1 MILQAATP
9 YVPNQRLL
17 FPTPSNNFHLR
28 MPNKH
33 RGCRMPGSY
42 PYRRGMGDTTSITLG
57 CGGDL
62 ASQIQ
67 TVAAGLMADPS
78 TAAGQDAVTALTA
91 AANQICSESVAG
103 AAFGCPAMT
112 GCDSTLPS
120 IVASLA
126 PAVQAVLTQFQAS
139 AQGQATYSATC
150 AQIWGAAS
158 CTAAGASPTA
168 PVTTVVQPTVT
179 AAPPVTPPPVINP
192 PATQSNGVNQTTTG
206 SGAGQSNTTNPTSV
220 LPAVSSI
227 PDWVW
232 YVAAGGAAILVI
244 SMVSK

>member
-9 YVPNQRLL
+9 YVPNQRLA
-17 FPTPSNNFHLR
+17 FPAPSNNFHLR

-42 PYRRGMGDTTSITLG
+42 PYRRGMGDTSSITLG

-62 ASQIQ
+62 ASQLQ
-67 TVAAGLMADPS
+67 TVAAGLMAAPQ
-78 TAAGQDAVTALTA
+78 TAAGQDAVTALTN
-91 AANQICSESVAG
+91 AANQICAESGAG
-103 AAFGCPAMT
+103 AAFGCPPMS
-112 GCDSTLPS
+112 GCDSISS
-120 IVASLA
+120 IVAGLA
-126 PAVQAVLTQFQAS
+126 PTVQAVLTQFQAS
-139 AQGQATYSATC
+139 PQGQATNSATC
-150 AQIWGAAS
+150 AQVWGAAS
-158 CTAAGASPTA
+158 CAASGNNPSA
-168 PVTTVVQPTVT
+168 PVTVISQPSS
-179 AAPPVTPPPVINP
+179 APPVTPPPVINP

-220 LPAVSSI
+220 LPAASSI

-232 YVAAGGAAILVI
+232 YVAAGGAALLVI